1 MYKTKDTSVNDLKG
15 IVIRNQDII
24 IEKTGRK
31 LDPVQAYEIIKEASS
46 NFSKA
51 DPKVVE
57 ADALLHQLLQR
68 DKQAQHSP
76 QTPPK
81 RSEEQK
87 KKAVTVEEIQIQ
99 ERERARKL
107 KLLKLKL
114 TLDLTTKSA

>member
-1 MYKTKDTSVNDLKG
+1 MYKTKDTLLNDLKG
-15 IVIRNQDII
+15 IDIRNQEII

-31 LDPVQAYEIIKEASS
+31 LDPVQAYEVIKEASA

-51 DPKVVE
+51 DPKVAE
-57 ADALLHQLLQR
+57 ADALLYQLLHR
-68 DKQAQHSP
+68 DKQAQDTS
-76 QTPPK
+76 QTQPK
-81 RSEEQK
+81 PSEKKK

-114 TLDLTTKSA
+114 NLGLHTKSA